1 MTQKETQQLVEN
13 IDSLTNAIEG
23 LSYEMSSL
31 KELFQCDITKTNIAE
46 AILMLGT
53 ELRSYNENQRK
64 IAHKEM
70 SKYFKLEK

>member
-1 MTQKETQQLVEN
+1 MKEKEMKELMDN

-46 AILMLGT
+46 SVLMLST
-53 ELRSYNENQRK
+53 ELKSYNENQRK